1 MKAILSERHSMAYVR
16 VRCAG
21 AFLFFLST
29 FLPQLLA
36 RPTMAPS
43 TRVTRS
49 TASTLPK
56 GTLNLG
62 QDKVMKDK
70 KELDQ
75 DEAVSE
81 EEAESTEEKEASD
94 EEKELGQEEE
104 GEASDSDEDTV
115 HKDDKGAESRKK
127 KDPGNN
133 LALAS
138 SLTHILGKTLK
149 SKGAQSAPILARSG
163 VEKRLFE
170 EKLEGKAKKMLRQ
183 EKKREMDVDRVKP
196 QPEGMD
202 YERKLKKVAT
212 RGGKLNPLG
221 CGYLG
226 KNANM
231 ASLIQ
236 WSSCSM
242 PSVHS
247 SKPVSKWGRLGQWP
261 SPSRFIEKVSG

>member
-1 MKAILSERHSMAYVR
+1 
-16 VRCAG
+16 
-21 AFLFFLST
+21 
-29 FLPQLLA
+29 
-36 RPTMAPS
+36 MAPS

-62 QDKVMKDK
+62 QDKMMKDK

-81 EEAESTEEKEASD
+81 EEAEST

-212 RGGKLNPLG
+212 RGVVQLFNAIRTQQQTSVEVGKIG
-221 CGYLG
+221 SVA
-226 KNANM
+226 K
-231 ASLIQ
+231 SE
-236 WSSCSM
+236 
-242 PSVHS
+242 SVHREAAKMDKANFLS
-247 SKPVSKWGRLGQWP
+247 LLKGNDATT
-261 SPSRFIEKVSG
+261 ETT